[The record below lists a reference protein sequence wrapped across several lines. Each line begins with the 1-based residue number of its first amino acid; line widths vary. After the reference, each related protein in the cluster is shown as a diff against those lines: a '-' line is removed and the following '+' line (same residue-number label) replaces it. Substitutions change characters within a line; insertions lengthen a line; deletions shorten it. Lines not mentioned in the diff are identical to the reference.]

1 MRRAPKQLRMSVAV
15 NHVRN
20 YSSIHEGNRKT
31 LDPISA
37 RTSEEF
43 SIDALFSGELI
54 RQWAVIS

>member
-54 RQWAVIS
+54 S